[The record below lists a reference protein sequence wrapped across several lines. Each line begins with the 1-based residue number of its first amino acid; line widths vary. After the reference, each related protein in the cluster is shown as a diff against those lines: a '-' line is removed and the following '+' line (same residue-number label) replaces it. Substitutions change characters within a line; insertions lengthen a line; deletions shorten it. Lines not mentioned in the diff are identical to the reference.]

1 MPRFMFRPRSSW
13 LLTGWSLGV
22 ILSGFSACPTV
33 CSSGLLAADPTT
45 QINEVGDAAESEAKA
60 WADLQKEAAEY
71 QVNRAHAPKSQ
82 FDDAGAKR
90 NLDRARELLT
100 TGHEIRARWWAED
113 AFDDYPYSSLAGDA
127 LRMAMEG
134 AAVHGSIN
142 KVHDKL
148 SRLWLFIPDYPGL
161 GEAMDRAMSVAE
173 DVQDFSKA
181 VNLDAEKP
189 EDVITLDGRI
199 TSTDTETNRLLRF
212 LALHGDRET
221 IAPRATLGLARGL
234 LLIRGKDDI
243 YAARRAYERFLEDYP
258 NNYLTFTAICEYAL
272 SYLVAYR
279 GDQYDIG
286 SLQMANA
293 VIDQAEIETR
303 GDPERAAIVQAYRKR
318 IRVWLQ
324 DRDLAVARWYRA
336 RGTPWLF
343 QWLKKPPYL
352 LSWQDGSRYFYRE
365 VIKRDATST
374 QGRSAERELAEVPQA
389 RPDTLGA
396 TQQ

>member
-221 IAPRATLGLARGL
+221 IAA
-234 LLIRGKDDI
+234 D
-243 YAARRAYERFLEDYP
+243 
-258 NNYLTFTAICEYAL
+258 
-272 SYLVAYR
+272 
-279 GDQYDIG
+279 
-286 SLQMANA
+286 
-293 VIDQAEIETR
+293 
-303 GDPERAAIVQAYRKR
+303 
-318 IRVWLQ
+318 
-324 DRDLAVARWYRA
+324 
-336 RGTPWLF
+336 
-343 QWLKKPPYL
+343 
-352 LSWQDGSRYFYRE
+352 SWQG
-365 VIKRDATST
+365 
-374 QGRSAERELAEVPQA
+374 
-389 RPDTLGA
+389 
-396 TQQ
+396 

>member
-1 MPRFMFRPRSSW
+1 MI
-13 LLTGWSLGV
+13 LGTTFAFPIV
-22 ILSGFSACPTV
+22 IH
-33 CSSGLLAADPTT
+33 AADPTT

-71 QVNRAHAPKSQ
+71 QVNRAHAPKIQ

-90 NLDRARELLT
+90 DLDRARELLT
-100 TGHEIRARWWAED
+100 TGHETRARWWAED

-127 LRMAMEG
+127 LRMGMEG
-134 AAVHGSIN
+134 AAVHGDIS
-142 KVHDKL
+142 KVRDKL

-181 VNLDAEKP
+181 VNLNADEP
-189 EDVITLDGRI
+189 QDVIALDGR
-199 TSTDTETNRLLRF
+199 SSSNDTETIRLLRF

-234 LLIRGKDDI
+234 LLIRSKDDI
-243 YAARRAYERFLEDYP
+243 YAARRAYEKFLEDYP

-286 SLQMANA
+286 SLQLANA

-303 GDPERAAIVQAYRKR
+303 GDPVRAETVQAYRKR
-318 IRVWLQ
+318 IRIWLQ

-343 QWLKKPPYL
+343 TWFKKPPFL
-352 LSWQDGSRYFYRE
+352 TSWQDGSRYFYRE
-365 VIKRDATST
+365 VIKRDATSA
-374 QGRSAERELAEVPQA
+374 QGRAAERELAQVPQA

-396 TQQ
+396 APQ